1 MNIKITKSE
10 VFSFLD
16 NLSSKRIVMMDG
28 AMGTMI
34 QKYRFEEED
43 YRGKEFKNHKTDL
56 KGNNDILNITN
67 IDSIKDVH
75 KKYIL
80 SGADIIETNTFNGTS
95 IAQQDYNLQNYVDE
109 INKSAVKAAKEAIK
123 ETASL
128 VNNKRILIS
137 KLLTPIS

>member
-1 MNIKITKSE
+1 MSIKITKSE

-16 NLSSKRIVMMDG
+16 DLSSKRIVMMDG

-80 SGADIIETNTFNGTS
+80 SGADII
-95 IAQQDYNLQNYVDE
+95 
-109 INKSAVKAAKEAIK
+109 
-123 ETASL
+123 
-128 VNNKRILIS
+128 
-137 KLLTPIS
+137 

>member
-1 MNIKITKSE
+1 MSIKITKSE

-16 NLSSKRIVMMDG
+16 DLSSKRIVMMDG

-43 YRGKEFKNHKTDL
+43 YRGKEFKNHKTDI

-95 IAQQDYNLQNYVDE
+95 IAQQDYNLQNYVD
-109 INKSAVKAAKEAIK
+109 
-123 ETASL
+123 
-128 VNNKRILIS
+128 
-137 KLLTPIS
+137 

>member
-1 MNIKITKSE
+1 MSIKITKSE

-34 QKYRFEEED
+34 QKYRFEEGD

-80 SGADIIETNTFNGTS
+80 SGSYIIETNTFN
-95 IAQQDYNLQNYVDE
+95 
-109 INKSAVKAAKEAIK
+109 
-123 ETASL
+123 
-128 VNNKRILIS
+128 
-137 KLLTPIS
+137 